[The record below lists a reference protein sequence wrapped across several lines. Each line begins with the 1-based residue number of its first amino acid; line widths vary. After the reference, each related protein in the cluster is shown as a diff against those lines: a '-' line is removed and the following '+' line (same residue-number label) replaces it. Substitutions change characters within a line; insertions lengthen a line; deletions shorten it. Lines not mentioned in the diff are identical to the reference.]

1 MSQDEFEPRLPKQ
14 RSQAKSRHTPFTQ
27 KVMKAVTR
35 SRHLGTGKTRPR
47 RYKFTGSRIG
57 RGRAAGTLAVS
68 RSFRPDGRR
77 VVVRVRIAK
86 FAGGQL
92 ASARSHLKYI
102 QRQGVTRE
110 GERGQLYDAAS
121 DDIDGKAFLDKCKG
135 DRHQFRLV
143 VSPEDGHKLRDLKPF
158 IRDLMSGMEYDL
170 DTKLEWF
177 AVNHF
182 NTGYPHTHIV
192 VRGKDD
198 RGKNLILSRDY
209 ITHGIRHRAQE
220 LLTLELGPET
230 QYELKAKLQQEI
242 SLGRFTQ
249 LDWAIL
255 DHAKDDVYSLA
266 SMSKLDPVHRSL
278 HLRRLKT
285 LEQMNLA
292 KEASPGVWE
301 LSPNLEQTLRD
312 LGKRTDI
319 VKLMERDVLEAGQT
333 RSPSDF
339 QIHKSHESEVDIKG
353 CVLAHGFAD
362 DFHDNRY
369 VIIDSIDG
377 YVHYANIGSLSE
389 TDMPRDGMIVH
400 LLTRDTK
407 PKQVD
412 KTISDIAARNSGL
425 YNRDAHAFFDETAS
439 SDFIET
445 HVRRLEA
452 LRREGLVERF
462 TNDTWEIGEN
472 YLEMARHYEEIRKER
487 QPVNVRTLSHLPLE
501 KLPHYDGSTWLDQ
514 EITSETPEPIR
525 QAHFGAEVTKAI
537 AERKRWLL
545 TEGLATER
553 QGQFQPQKDLV
564 ETLQRRELLGAGK
577 ALSQELKLNFT
588 EVKLGEEIHGIYRR
602 SIQLASGKYA
612 LIERA
617 QDFTLV
623 PWRSVLE
630 RSRGR
635 TVSGI
640 MRARGISWNITRQR
654 GLGIG

>member
-1 MSQDEFEPRLPKQ
+1 MSQDEFEPKLPKQ

-57 RGRAAGTLAVS
+57 RGRAAGTLAAS

-110 GERGQLYDAAS
+110 GEQGRLYDTTS
-121 DDIDGKAFLDKCKG
+121 DDMDGKAFLEKCKG

-177 AVNHF
+177 AVDHF

-192 VRGKDD
+192 IRGKDD

-242 SLGRFTQ
+242 SLARFTR
-249 LDWAIL
+249 LDWVIL
-255 DHAKDDVYSLA
+255 SHAKDNVYSLA
-266 SMSKLDPVHRSL
+266 STSKLDPVHRSL

-292 KEASPGVWE
+292 KEATPSVWE

-339 QIHKSHESEVDIKG
+339 QILKPHETEIDIKG
-353 CVLAHGFAD
+353 QVIAHGFAD

-369 VIIDSIDG
+369 VIIDGLDG
-377 YVHYANIGSLSE
+377 YVHYTDIGAWSE
-389 TDMPRDGMIVH
+389 TEMPKLGMIVH
-400 LLTRDTK
+400 LSSRDTR

-412 KTISDIAARNSGL
+412 KTISEIAAKNNGL
-425 YNRDAHAFFDETAS
+425 YSREVHAFFDETAS
-439 SDFIET
+439 PEFIET

-452 LRREGLVERF
+452 LRMEGLVERF

-472 YLEMARHYEEIRKER
+472 YLDMAKHYEEICKER
-487 QPVNVRTLSHLPLE
+487 QPFDIKTLSHLPLE
-501 KLPHYDGSTWLDQ
+501 KLPHYNGATWLDH
-514 EITSETPEPIR
+514 EIVSEAPEPIR
-525 QAHFGAEVTKAI
+525 RAHFGADVTEAI
-537 AERKRWLL
+537 TKRKQWLMIQ
-545 TEGLATER
+545 GLATER

-564 ETLQRRELLGAGK
+564 ETLQRRELLRTGK
-577 ALSQELKLNFT
+577 ALSQDLKLNYS
-588 EVKLGEEIHGIYRR
+588 EAKPGEEIHGIYRR
-602 SIQLASGKYA
+602 SVQLASGKYA

-630 RSRGR
+630 RSRGK